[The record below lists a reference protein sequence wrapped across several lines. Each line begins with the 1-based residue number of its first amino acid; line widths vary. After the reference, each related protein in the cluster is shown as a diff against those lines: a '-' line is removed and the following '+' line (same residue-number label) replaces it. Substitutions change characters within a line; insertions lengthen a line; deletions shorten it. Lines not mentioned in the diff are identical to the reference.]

1 MTKTFRLTTLKD
13 TLDVATT
20 LTKSWF
26 RGHSRAVGALTPR
39 IFRPENR
46 NPILTM
52 FRPALEMATIEAFKR
67 HAALLTEL
75 RMPADDDRL
84 SWLCVMQHYRA
95 PTRLLDWSENLLVA
109 LYFTV
114 SADLSHDGEVW
125 AMLPSPLN
133 RAAGAGWG
141 IPLPTS
147 RHLRYLLQ
155 EPYWD
160 GPADALAKSLDL
172 PQPVNSPLAL
182 EPPLQFPRMAV
193 QASTFTIHPAPEGGK
208 SIPEILPDSK
218 HLVRYHVPATAKQ
231 ELLAQLRVLG
241 VSDRH
246 LFPDLEGLSR
256 MIAFDNREIAYS
268 PPDPPP
274 CSGEVTEG
282 SERTA

>member
-13 TLDVATT
+13 ALDVATS

-26 RGHSRAVGALTPR
+26 RGHSRAVGTLTPR

-52 FRPALEMATIEAFKR
+52 FRPELEMATIEAFKR

-84 SWLCVMQHYRA
+84 GWLCVMQHYRA

-114 SADLSHDGEVW
+114 SADPSDDGEVW
-125 AMLPSPLN
+125 AMFPSPLN

-141 IPLPTS
+141 IPLPSS

-160 GPADALAKSLDL
+160 GQAEALAKSLDL

-182 EPPLQFPRMAV
+182 EPPLRFPRMAV
-193 QASTFTIHPAPEGGK
+193 QASTFTIHPAPEGSK

-218 HLVRYHVPATAKQ
+218 HLVRYHVPAAAKR

-241 VSDRH
+241 VSDQH

-256 MIAFDNREIAYS
+256 MIAFDNRVIAYS
-268 PPDPPP
+268 PPDPPL
-274 CSGEVTEG
+274 CSGEFTEG
-282 SERTA
+282 SERV

>member
-13 TLDVATT
+13 ALDVATT

-26 RGHSRAVGALTPR
+26 RGHSRAVGVLTPR

-46 NPILTM
+46 DPILTK
-52 FRPALEMATIEAFKR
+52 FRPALEMATIETFKR

-75 RMPADDDRL
+75 RMPPDDDRL
-84 SWLCVMQHYRA
+84 GWLCVMQHYRT
-95 PTRLLDWSENLLVA
+95 PTRLLDWSENILVA
-109 LYFTV
+109 LYFAV
-114 SADLSHDGEVW
+114 SADLSNDGEVW
-125 AMLPSPLN
+125 AMLPWPLN

-141 IPLPTS
+141 SLLPGS

-160 GPADALAKSLDL
+160 GQIDDLANSLDL

-182 EPPLQFPRMAV
+182 EPPLRFPRMAV
-193 QASTFTIHPAPEGGK
+193 QASTFTIHPMPEGSK
-208 SIPEILPDSK
+208 SIQEVLPDPK
-218 HLVRYHVPATAKQ
+218 HLARYYVPAGAKSK
-231 ELLAQLRVLG
+231 LLAELRVLG

-256 MIAFDNREIAYS
+256 MIAFDNRLITYS

-274 CSGEVTEG
+274 CSGEITNEP
-282 SERTA
+282 ERT